1 MGTVTSDKEINH
13 YRNYNLRVNH
23 EVCVGS
29 QCRHPCECPSFP
41 LCQYPQHHRPA
52 GACQR
57 RLLQP
62 ASADQQSEGF
72 RHYSRVEKNESTV
85 SSIWERLCGGCGWDL
100 EQCCSGEGDGRTE
113 CHLCYQLVP
122 QLPVQPRTH

>member
-1 MGTVTSDKEINH
+1 MGTI
-13 YRNYNLRVNH
+13 RNYNLRVNH

-29 QCRHPCECPSFP
+29 QCRHPPECPSFL

-57 RLLQP
+57 RLLQL

-72 RHYSRVEKNESTV
+72 RHNSRVEKNESTV
-85 SSIWERLCGGCGWDL
+85 SSIWERPCGVLFWGRGWL
-100 EQCCSGEGDGRTE
+100 HRVLSMLLTGSSAPCPTSYP
-113 CHLCYQLVP
+113 L
-122 QLPVQPRTH
+122 